1 MASMKKANASR
12 AKGRPITAPH
22 RPISPGQKRPSAKES
37 TVPETAPTATRIPSA
52 LAHRRHSAIHTA
64 SPVRFA
70 RYSANRSSTGRPTAS
85 AAKTMWNPSDTA
97 ICARAAW
104 SDVSATMINIT
115 GRPQALMLSGD
126 ERTRTA
132 DPLLAKQVL
141 YQLSYVPDVTLDHT
155 DSPEQMP
162 QRTMSVPGRSH
173 GPRARENAMTDYLL
187 LYSGGSMPETEE
199 EQKNVMEAWNVWM
212 GKL

>member
-1 MASMKKANASR
+1 MKNANASR
-12 AKGRPITAPH
+12 ANGMPITAPH

-37 TVPETAPTATRIPSA
+37 TVPETAPTTTRIPTA
-52 LAHRRHSAIHTA
+52 LAHRRHSDIHTA

-70 RYSANRSSTGRPTAS
+70 RYSANRSIAGRPTAS

-104 SDVSATMINIT
+104 SDVSATMITMT
-115 GRPQALMLSGD
+115 GRPSGSHVERSDGGD

-141 YQLSYVPDVTLDHT
+141 YQLSYVPV
-155 DSPEQMP
+155 
-162 QRTMSVPGRSH
+162 G
-173 GPRARENAMTDYLL
+173 
-187 LYSGGSMPETEE
+187 
-199 EQKNVMEAWNVWM
+199 
-212 GKL
+212 